1 MFLLFF
7 LTQRYG
13 GILYF
18 PNFLQIIFIFF
29 EKFLLFFVLGT
40 KNPQKY
46 VFAGVK
52 L

>member
-18 PNFLQIIFIFF
+18 TNFSQIILIFF
-29 EKFLLFFVLGT
+29 QKLTLFNT
-40 KNPQKY
+40 SDAKNPQKY